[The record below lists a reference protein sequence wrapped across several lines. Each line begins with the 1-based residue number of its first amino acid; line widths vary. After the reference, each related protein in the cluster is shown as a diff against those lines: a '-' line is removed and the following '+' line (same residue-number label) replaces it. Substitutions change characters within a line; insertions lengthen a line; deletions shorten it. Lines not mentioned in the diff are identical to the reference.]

1 MTGEKR
7 GLSSPVRAGV
17 LLLLVA
23 FLAAGALPASLA
35 QSYTLTAQT
44 SSSTYYG
51 SQTVTVSGVVT
62 PAPTSSTE
70 AGIKVSNPSGTTVY
84 VGDAPVSTSTGDY
97 SLSFTAGGTN
107 WVPGSYTVT
116 VTWAPSATSSPYTAT
131 ATFEYYTL
139 GFSVSV
145 SPSTLLVHQSSYNST
160 VVTVTLI
167 SGSGT
172 VDLSAS
178 GLPSGASAVFSP
190 SSGSPTFTSTLTVT
204 ASSSTPTGTYAVTI
218 TGSGGGT
225 SASTTL
231 TLVVEA
237 PIPVKTYS
245 VTFDETGLPSGTTWA
260 ATLNG
265 VTKSS
270 STSSIQFTGIAAGTY
285 AWNVTKS
292 VTVSGKTYAASPYSG
307 AIDVPTQ
314 TSVSVTYSPVIPYN
328 FSVSVSPSSFALS
341 PGMGAAAD
349 VVVSLTQGTAHP
361 VVLTAQAPSGFT
373 VGFERC
379 GGNMT
384 SGSFST
390 SMALVVGQ
398 SVAPGT
404 YAITVTAASDGVS
417 HQASLQVTVALVKPP
432 TVKYNVTIAEVGLPS
447 GTTWAAT
454 LNGVTKTTSGSYVT
468 FTGLTAG
475 TYAWNVTA
483 TVQGTATRYVASVAS
498 G

>member
-1 MTGEKR
+1 LTGEKR

-35 QSYTLTAQT
+35 QGYTLTAQT

-97 SLSFTAGGTN
+97 SFSFTAGGTN

-204 ASSSTPTGTYAVTI
+204 ASSSTPTGTYAVTV

-225 SASTTL
+225 SASATL
-231 TLVVEA
+231 TLVVQA

-245 VTFDETGLPSGTTWA
+245 VTFNE
-260 ATLNG
+260 
-265 VTKSS
+265 
-270 STSSIQFTGIAAGTY
+270 
-285 AWNVTKS
+285 
-292 VTVSGKTYAASPYSG
+292 
-307 AIDVPTQ
+307 
-314 TSVSVTYSPVIPYN
+314 
-328 FSVSVSPSSFALS
+328 
-341 PGMGAAAD
+341 M
-349 VVVSLTQGTAHP
+349 
-361 VVLTAQAPSGFT
+361 
-373 VGFERC
+373 
-379 GGNMT
+379 
-384 SGSFST
+384 
-390 SMALVVGQ
+390 
-398 SVAPGT
+398 
-404 YAITVTAASDGVS
+404 
-417 HQASLQVTVALVKPP
+417 
-432 TVKYNVTIAEVGLPS
+432 GLPS

-483 TVQGTATRYVASVAS
+483 TVKGTATRYVASVAS
-498 G
+498 GHVDVPASSGVAVYYGTQYQVTVTAGPNGSVSPSGSNWYAAGTSFIVTATPSSGYEFSGWTVSGQLTVANASAASTAVVVNGPGTLTASFKAVPPPPPKPTSPWEYAAIALAVVVVVEAAAIAYLLAKKGKGEKGGAASKA